1 MSKRPGIM
9 WYAVAIG
16 AVAAAT
22 ALTFVL
28 RRLMGPSISLM
39 FFPAV
44 ILTAVYGGYGP
55 ALFATVLSTA
65 SLAFFFVAPVLS
77 FAVGTDDVIRL
88 AVFAAG
94 GGVTASISSARR
106 QAEAA

>member
-1 MSKRPGIM
+1 M
-9 WYAVAIG
+9 WYAGAVA

-22 ALTFVL
+22 ALTYIL
-28 RRLMGPSISLM
+28 RGLMGPSISLL

-65 SLAFFFVAPVLS
+65 SLAFFFVAPVVFFGGGS
-77 FAVGTDDVIRL
+77 DDLIRP
-88 AVFAAG
+88 AVFAAAGVAPASLRSAPRRAG
-94 GGVTASISSARR
+94 GDRVGRL
-106 QAEAA
+106 E